1 MKCLSR
7 RPSDKSPVQ
16 SIRQKTLDF
25 RFGMPPALGNT
36 VLDMK
41 NTDPIAMPLALGRQ
55 KLQEPLHPT
64 QSFDRTSCQYKDLFC
79 QCSSLGELVGRGRSR
94 AAVPN
99 S

>member
-1 MKCLSR
+1 MKGFSR

-25 RFGMPPALGNT
+25 RFGMSPTLWNT
-36 VLDMK
+36 ILDMK
-41 NTDPIAMPLALGRQ
+41 NTDPIAMPLALGHQ

-79 QCSSLGELVGRGRSR
+79 QCSGLGELLDATRSR
-94 AAVPN
+94 ATVVE
-99 S
+99 